1 MFPVNSLSMAAPA
14 AVRLDGKTAA
24 ALAALS
30 ASAFA
35 YVTAENLPVGLLP
48 ELEAGLGRSP
58 AQIGAL
64 VTAYGAVIVV
74 LSIPLTRAA
83 RGLDRRLLLSGL
95 LAAFALLTLA
105 SGVAPG
111 YDALLSA
118 RVATA
123 ASQAVFWSLVVP
135 TAAALVPAELRGR
148 AMSLVFG
155 GASVG
160 VVVGV
165 PAGTWLGQVGGWRLP
180 FLALG
185 GVGLVV
191 AFSLL
196 RLLPDARAESS
207 LEPGGADA
215 PVPAPSPGGQPS
227 VRAYAVLAVVTVLG
241 TGGAFIGYT
250 YITTFL
256 GQVTHLSA
264 SSLARPCL
272 LAAWPGWWESQSA
285 GWSSTASRERRSR
298 CSSRSRLP
306 RWSGWPSSEPAQSS
320 RSPCGRSPV
329 SRSRGSARRSPAASS
344 STRPVTRPSPRPV
357 SPPR

>member
-1 MFPVNSLSMAAPA
+1 M
-14 AVRLDGKTAA
+14 
-24 ALAALS
+24 
-30 ASAFA
+30 
-35 YVTAENLPVGLLP
+35 
-48 ELEAGLGRSP
+48 
-58 AQIGAL
+58 
-64 VTAYGAVIVV
+64 
-74 LSIPLTRAA
+74 
-83 RGLDRRLLLSGL
+83 DRRLLLSGL

-207 LEPGGADA
+207 PEPGGARRPCPCSVA
-215 PVPAPSPGGQPS
+215 RRPAERPGVHGPGGRDGPRHRRS
-227 VRAYAVLAVVTVLG
+227 LHRLHVHHD
-241 TGGAFIGYT
+241 
-250 YITTFL
+250 FL

-264 SSLARPCL
+264 SSAGPALLARGVAGLVGVAVGGMVIDRFPGAAL
-272 LAAWPGWWESQSA
+272 SMFVALQAAAMAGLAVFGTSA
-285 GWSSTASRERRSR
+285 VVAVTLWALTGLAFSGFSTALASRLLVDAPGDPALGLCRYLHRGECRHHSGRARGRAPAGQPRRSKHGGR
-298 CSSRSRLP
+298 RQHPQRGCGGHQAPGNETVPSRP
-306 RWSGWPSSEPAQSS
+306 RSLIAE
-320 RSPCGRSPV
+320 CGM
-329 SRSRGSARRSPAASS
+329 
-344 STRPVTRPSPRPV
+344 
-357 SPPR
+357 

>member
-1 MFPVNSLSMAAPA
+1 
-14 AVRLDGKTAA
+14 
-24 ALAALS
+24 
-30 ASAFA
+30 
-35 YVTAENLPVGLLP
+35 
-48 ELEAGLGRSP
+48 
-58 AQIGAL
+58 
-64 VTAYGAVIVV
+64 
-74 LSIPLTRAA
+74 
-83 RGLDRRLLLSGL
+83 LDRRLLLSGL

-196 RLLPDARAESS
+196 RLLPDARAGSS
-207 LEPGGADA
+207 PEPGGADA

-264 SSLARPCL
+264 SSAGPALLARGVAGLVGVAVGGMVIDRFPGAALSMFVALQAAAMAGLAVFGTSADVAVTLWALTGLAFSGFSTALASRL
-272 LAAWPGWWESQSA
+272 LVDAPGDPALGSA
-285 GWSSTASRERRSR
+285 GISTAVNVGITVGALAGGLLLGNLGARSTVVVGSILSVAAVATRR
-298 CSSRSRLP
+298 L
-306 RWSGWPSSEPAQSS
+306 A
-320 RSPCGRSPV
+320 
-329 SRSRGSARRSPAASS
+329 
-344 STRPVTRPSPRPV
+344 TRPCRVGRAV
-357 SPPR
+357 

>member
-1 MFPVNSLSMAAPA
+1 MLPVNSVSVVAPT

-35 YVTAENLPVGLLP
+35 YVTAENMPVGLLP
-48 ELEAGLGRSP
+48 ELQAALGRSP

-180 FLALG
+180 FPLALG

-196 RLLPDARAESS
+196 RLLPDAR
-207 LEPGGADA
+207 GRG
-215 PVPAPSPGGQPS
+215 PAPS
-227 VRAYAVLAVVTVLG
+227 RAGRTP
-241 TGGAFIGYT
+241 
-250 YITTFL
+250 
-256 GQVTHLSA
+256 LS
-264 SSLARPCL
+264 L
-272 LAAWPGWWESQSA
+272 LRRQA
-285 GWSSTASRERRSR
+285 ASRASGRTRSW
-298 CSSRSRLP
+298 RS
-306 RWSGWPSSEPAQSS
+306 
-320 RSPCGRSPV
+320 
-329 SRSRGSARRSPAASS
+329 
-344 STRPVTRPSPRPV
+344 
-357 SPPR
+357 